1 ACSQQLAEGPQEQQ
15 RRLRR
20 SDDTNRPAMQ
30 SGRRRWL
37 SRQRPRVWP
46 VTVGRRANLVLR
58 PNADCRFRLCCLA
71 RPLAAGAPLKNPITG
86 IAGCCA
92 RAARGHPAAA
102 PRGVTKRRRV
112 AVGTYVSSHAPRP
125 HPYVRLSRITL
136 LARVGNGPTTRIRAS
151 AFDTRPWLRVK
162 YVLCW
167 CVFPLAPALR
177 STDTAATAPA
187 DASAGGFL
195 RFVRRLHRYYDEV
208 RLLVSVHHR
217 LRLLAFPMR
226 TAVLIQQVT
235 TAARH
240 EISQVPI
247 RSLCT

>member
-1 ACSQQLAEGPQEQQ
+1 MGSHIYWRGSRCCRDVTRSQGAAP
-15 RRLRR
+15 
-20 SDDTNRPAMQ
+20 SPKCAMC
-30 SGRRRWL
+30 L
-37 SRQRPRVWP
+37 S
-46 VTVGRRANLVLR
+46 
-58 PNADCRFRLCCLA
+58 
-71 RPLAAGAPLKNPITG
+71 AAG
-86 IAGCCA
+86 
-92 RAARGHPAAA
+92 
-102 PRGVTKRRRV
+102 
-112 AVGTYVSSHAPRP
+112 
-125 HPYVRLSRITL
+125 
-136 LARVGNGPTTRIRAS
+136 
-151 AFDTRPWLRVK
+151 
-162 YVLCW
+162 
-167 CVFPLAPALR
+167 LAPALR